1 MDDSFTLS
9 AIPLRPPNPSY
20 HGKNGFDVGF
30 VEQVDST
37 DKYALNLALDR
48 DRVAQRIL
56 ETKGRPIPSFEE
68 MQKYVER
75 IETPVTVR
83 ESIKE
88 LQDEHLEDLK
98 ILYDYHAAEY
108 IQDMKDFYV
117 SRDDTV
123 YLEEGERDQQ
133 IIAGYQRL
141 EGLHSRY
148 QQSLVTGSSLI
159 DEFTELRHTYLA
171 RLLELQQRL
180 QDLEKREAAAMR
192 VQASKF
198 PQSVFELN
206 DSPKEVQQRVAKF
219 LLSGKQGQEKML
231 DEFGWAWRQTEAL
244 MNEYKTNVSPGMVP
258 LPGTT
263 C

>member
-1 MDDSFTLS
+1 MGML
-9 AIPLRPPNPSY
+9 
-20 HGKNGFDVGF
+20 
-30 VEQVDST
+30 T
-37 DKYALNLALDR
+37 DGHR
-48 DRVAQRIL
+48 
-56 ETKGRPIPSFEE
+56 SFEE

-141 EGLHSRY
+141 EVRLTFGLWPGLTRFSGPPQPLPTKPGHRFLAYRRIHRVTPHIPRPPSRAPTAI
-148 QQSLVTGSSLI
+148 TGP
-159 DEFTELRHTYLA
+159 
-171 RLLELQQRL
+171 
-180 QDLEKREAAAMR
+180 REAGSRSEAR
-192 VQASKF
+192 TGVQ
-198 PQSVFELN
+198 
-206 DSPKEVQQRVAKF
+206 
-219 LLSGKQGQEKML
+219 
-231 DEFGWAWRQTEAL
+231 
-244 MNEYKTNVSPGMVP
+244 VP
-258 LPGTT
+258 TI
-263 C
+263 CVRAQ